1 MLLQH
6 REVVVALRQR
16 NARHRSARRAL
27 WSGVAPQRAIVVA
40 LTGLVATAT
49 IAATGA
55 TAAARSGA
63 PLTVRTARSAS
74 ASNSTAPNSTASGS
88 TAPATVEIGPAVQ
101 IRSVV
106 TVLGSSRE
114 GEIGRAALAQLRIDW
129 ATLYPGWTI
138 AFLPARSALLGMTLV
153 TQRRVEVYV
162 RADRSV
168 AATAHDL
175 AHELGHVTDVTY
187 NDDAARLRFLAMRG
201 LAQGTPW
208 WTCSGC
214 RDLQVPAG
222 DFAETF
228 ALVAAPRYRF
238 YSEVAPEPDAAT
250 LAGFVQNVLP
260 AAVRNGFIGAPSPS
274 AASSASTNV

>member
-40 LTGLVATAT
+40 LTGLIATAT

-55 TAAARSGA
+55 TAATRSGA
-63 PLTVRTARSAS
+63 LSVRTAKSAS
-74 ASNSTAPNSTASGS
+74 SPSSTPSGS
-88 TAPATVEIGPAVQ
+88 TAAATVEIGPAVQ

-129 ATLYPGWTI
+129 AALYPGWTI

-162 RADRSV
+162 RTDRSV
-168 AATAHDL
+168 AATAHDV

-201 LAQGTPW
+201 LAQTTPW

-260 AAVRNGFIGAPSPS
+260 AAVRNGFTGAPSS
-274 AASSASTNV
+274 SVASSSSTSASTNV